1 MSRSRRRTLG
11 ALAVVV
17 GAALVPSMATAA
29 PDGSLSGLRLHGE
42 DTCGGIKNV
51 YATPHTPYLFGP
63 VRLLGEDFTP
73 TGQVLL
79 PYEVMVVSGDGLK
92 ARHLLPGDP
101 YTRPG
106 QEPTNL
112 VTCLFTWATE
122 EDGSFEVEISGTL
135 RGQ

>member
-11 ALAVVV
+11 ALAVVMA
-17 GAALVPSMATAA
+17 AALVPSTATAA

-42 DTCGGIKNV
+42 ETCGFKTV

-73 TGQVLL
+73 TGQVLF
-79 PYEVMVVSGDGLK
+79 PYEVTVISGDGLK
-92 ARHLLPGDP
+92 ARHLVPGDT
-101 YTRPG
+101 YVRPG
-106 QEPTNL
+106 QEPTNV
-112 VTCLFTWATE
+112 VTCYFTGSTGE
-122 EDGSFEVEISGTL
+122 EDGSFEVQITGTI